1 MYTSTC
7 NCASIIFMK
16 YFFFTVLDHKTN
28 NLGDPLRDRLNRKNT
43 IPHIVSRPRGLLA
56 IPENASPTGLT
67 SEYLILKPGVLKM
80 GRSYL
85 VQVRIGHSGKYF
97 PVLTIFVQTS
107 ACKPANITLFP
118 FSPFLSILLLF
129 YLFIFCK
136 LLLINRS

>member
-1 MYTSTC
+1 MSFFETIVLYTSTC
-7 NCASIIFMK
+7 NCALIIFMK
-16 YFFFTVLDHKTN
+16 YFLFIVLDHKTN

-85 VQVRIGHSGKYF
+85 VQARISHSGKYF
-97 PVLTIFVQTS
+97 PVFTTFVQIS
-107 ACKPANITLFP
+107 ACKPANIIF
-118 FSPFLSILLLF
+118 FSFFSHFLSVLL
-129 YLFIFCK
+129 
-136 LLLINRS
+136 